1 MRFRFSSALWAVA
14 FCAIACQPLPA
25 GADDALARALSSSIV
40 TPTNSTLRDIM
51 AQAVPV
57 GIPKKPL
64 SAPGLPTGFTY
75 TLDASIAYPYGHIGF
90 NAKLPGG
97 VDAIVGYGFNR
108 HTRVQAGYYEFQEY
122 PTGFNDGTVPVYLQ
136 GLGAP
141 IGTQNLQAAGVDV
154 TTKDKLLI
162 LQEQNLIMLG
172 KKLPIII
179 SPTYIARTAKL
190 GGTDDSRTFES
201 NGFPTTA
208 KVRTNQ
214 TYLIPITLPFLSTP
228 KMFGTVTV
236 APEWNVNLTGANRA
250 PNHAQIFE
258 LVYLEYRANKQTT
271 FFVQP
276 SRLIDYLPA
285 DPYPETIPTILY
297 GVSHK
302 FTKNTFVQIV
312 GSTGTPSN
320 YKTLGISAFTCQQ
333 ITATGGCGNPVPTLN
348 GLHAAQVQIQF
359 GIGSPSVIPL

>member
-1 MRFRFSSALWAVA
+1 
-14 FCAIACQPLPA
+14 
-25 GADDALARALSSSIV
+25 
-40 TPTNSTLRDIM
+40 M

-57 GIPKKPL
+57 GIPKRPL
-64 SAPGLPTGFTY
+64 NTPGLPTGFTY
-75 TLDASIAYPYGHIGF
+75 SLDASIAYPYGHIGYD
-90 NAKLPGG
+90 AKLPGG
-97 VDAIVGYGFNR
+97 VDAVVGYGFSK

-141 IGTQNLQAAGVDV
+141 IGSQNLAQAGIDV

-162 LQEQNLIMLG
+162 LQAQNLFMIG
-172 KKLPIII
+172 GKLPIII

-190 GGTDDSRTFES
+190 GGTDDSRTFEV
-201 NGFPTTA
+201 NGFPMTA
-208 KVRTNQ
+208 KLRTNE
-214 TYLIPITLPFLSTP
+214 TYLLPVTLPFLSTP
-228 KMFGTVTV
+228 KMFGTLTV
-236 APEWNVNLTGANRA
+236 APEWNVNLTGANVA
-250 PNHAQIFE
+250 PNHAQLFE
-258 LVYLEYRANKQTT
+258 LLYLEYRANKQTT

-285 DPYPETIPTILY
+285 DPYAETIPTVLY
-297 GVSHK
+297 GISHK
-302 FTKNTFVQIV
+302 FTKTTFVQIV

-320 YKTLGISAFTCQQ
+320 DRRLGVSALTCQQ